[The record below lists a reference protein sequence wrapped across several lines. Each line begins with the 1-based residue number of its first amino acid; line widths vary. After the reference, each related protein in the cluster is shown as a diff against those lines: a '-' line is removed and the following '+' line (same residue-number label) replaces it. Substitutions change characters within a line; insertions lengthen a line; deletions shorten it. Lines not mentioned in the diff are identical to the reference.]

1 MRLEVKT
8 NQRQLS
14 EYFSEIFLV
23 TFILFF
29 GILFFNLV
37 YSLHKISRYYQANYL
52 CNLILVEKSSNNFN
66 KLGRIINQ
74 TNKQKIWE
82 FCKLIS
88 R

>member
-8 NQRQLS
+8 DQRRSS
-14 EYFSEIFLV
+14 EYFSEIILV

-29 GILFFNLV
+29 GVLFFNLV
-37 YSLHKISRYYQANYL
+37 FSLQKISRYYEINSL
-52 CNLILVEKSSNNFN
+52 CNLILVEKTSNNFK

-74 TNKQKIWE
+74 TNKQKIWD
-82 FCKLIS
+82 FCKVIS